1 MADEK
6 VKVKF
11 SSMEEMAERFA
22 FRPEGAPSGP
32 LLDSS
37 DAWEWSGCLNAK
49 KRGEWGVA
57 WRANR
62 DKFAEPMEVRDFVAV
77 LGYETHGEKFESS
90 YGWSSLGMWLS
101 ATTQC
106 QPGSNWALAS
116 EELFQKL
123 EGLVGSGASMPAFQA
138 AYPDALERV
147 LSMDETGWSAA
158 AVLLKGG
165 WNPNAWQ
172 PMSLFTGEALGLGSM
187 QRVLKESSPSGEASA
202 LAAKWNLV
210 LREAQSAG
218 FDLDSR
224 SMSGETSLGICLKA
238 SSFSRRER
246 EKVDPRVEALLAL
259 GADPLK
265 ASMFW
270 ISTFHGDPVAQK
282 EMLVL
287 HERQQLASMERGVG
301 VEPPTVRGRHTL

>member
-6 VKVKF
+6 VKIKF
-11 SSMEEMAERFA
+11 SSMQEMAERFA
-22 FRPEGAPSGP
+22 FRPEGAPNGP

-37 DAWEWSGCLNAK
+37 DASAWSGCLSAK

-62 DKFAEPMEVRDFVAV
+62 EKFAEPMEARDFVAV

-116 EELFQKL
+116 EELFRKL
-123 EGLVGSGASMPAFQA
+123 QGLVDSGASMPAFQA
-138 AYPDALERV
+138 TYPDALERV
-147 LSMDETGWSAA
+147 LSMGDTGWSAA
-158 AVLLKGG
+158 AALLKGG

-172 PMSLFTGEALGLGSM
+172 PMSLLTGEALGLGSM
-187 QRVLKESSPSGEASA
+187 HRTLKEGSPSIEGCDV
-202 LAAKWNLV
+202 AAKWTVL
-210 LREAQSAG
+210 LREAQAAG

-238 SSFSRRER
+238 SAFSRRER

-270 ISTFHGDPVAQK
+270 ISSFHGDPIAQK
-282 EMLVL
+282 EMLVF

-301 VEPPTVRGRHTL
+301 VDPATNRGRHAL